1 MSQVKLTFARAVPK
15 QTQIY
20 NHAEKNIFTFEML
33 ELLFKLLKMSCEF
46 SISRLFDTKCF
57 ALL

>member
-20 NHAEKNIFTFEML
+20 NHTEKNIFTFEML
-33 ELLFKLLKMSCEF
+33 ELLFKLLKNE
-46 SISRLFDTKCF
+46 L
-57 ALL
+57 